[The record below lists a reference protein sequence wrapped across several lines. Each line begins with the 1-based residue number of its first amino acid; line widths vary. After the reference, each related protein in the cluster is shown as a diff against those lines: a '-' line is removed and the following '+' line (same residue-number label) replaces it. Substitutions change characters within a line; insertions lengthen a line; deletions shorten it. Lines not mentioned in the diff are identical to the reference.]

1 MEHSPLPKDVYD
13 MYTFFMKH
21 AATVRRLWRP
31 EPQTSPTR
39 LPGRVY
45 RQVKQ
50 QILTCRL
57 LPEHRLIESEHCAAL
72 QVSRTPLREALNR
85 LALEGLVVPAP
96 AGGYMVA
103 PITIE
108 DIRHLT
114 ELRQI
119 LESEAAYLAAQRATE
134 EDIAAM
140 ESFATLT
147 YKQGDRSTY
156 VLSLEQNRSFHLAVA
171 KASRNPRLEVIT
183 TSVLDQVQRAIYFG
197 LDAAIDAKL
206 ATAEHFELI
215 AAIKSSSPGRAR
227 ELMAA
232 QIKNGETGMLKACMQ
247 LDL

>member
-1 MEHSPLPKDVYD
+1 M
-13 MYTFFMKH
+13 
-21 AATVRRLWRP
+21 
-31 EPQTSPTR
+31 
-39 LPGRVY
+39 
-45 RQVKQ
+45 
-50 QILTCRL
+50 
-57 LPEHRLIESEHCAAL
+57 
-72 QVSRTPLREALNR
+72 
-85 LALEGLVVPAP
+85 VPVP

-119 LESEAAYLAAQRATE
+119 LESEAAHLAAQRASE

-156 VLSLEQNRSFHLAVA
+156 VSSLEQNRSFHLAVA
-171 KASRNPRLEVIT
+171 KASHNPRLEAII

-215 AAIKSSSPGRAR
+215 AAIKSRSPRRAR
-227 ELMAA
+227 ELTAT
-232 QIKNGETGMLKACMQ
+232 QIKNGERGMLKACMQ